1 MRFRLVDQAKAEFPI
16 QHLCKVLGVSQ
27 SGYFAWK
34 GRPASGR
41 QRGDMVLLAHIRSAF
56 ALSNGTY
63 GSPRMTRELQDDGH
77 PVGRRRTARLMR
89 ENGLRARQKRRFKR
103 TTDSHHAWPVA
114 PNLIDQDFTAARPDE
129 KWAADISYIWT
140 REGWLYLAVII
151 DLYARRVVGWAV
163 ADRLHRDLALAA
175 LRKALVMRHPA
186 AGLIHHSDRG
196 SQYCSIDYQAELRR
210 RGILISMSGKGNCFD
225 NAMAET
231 FFKTLKSELVWRT
244 VFQSRSE
251 AERAIARYIDG
262 FYNPVRRHSALDFIS
277 PVQFERRAAI

>member
-1 MRFRLVDQAKAEFPI
+1 M
-16 QHLCKVLGVSQ
+16 
-27 SGYFAWK
+27 
-34 GRPASGR
+34 
-41 QRGDMVLLAHIRSAF
+41 
-56 ALSNGTY
+56 
-63 GSPRMTRELQDDGH
+63 
-77 PVGRRRTARLMR
+77 
-89 ENGLRARQKRRFKR
+89 
-103 TTDSHHAWPVA
+103 
-114 PNLIDQDFTAARPDE
+114 
-129 KWAADISYIWT
+129 
-140 REGWLYLAVII
+140 
-151 DLYARRVVGWAV
+151 

-196 SQYCSIDYQAELRR
+196 SQCCSIDYHAELRR

-225 NAMAET
+225 NAMVET

-251 AERAIARYIDG
+251 AERAIAGYING